1 MNSEKSADDE
11 RYRRVGP
18 SLTSQMLAPLPA
30 ESPGISLTEPL
41 SDAEYKQLGEFLADY
56 PDKELFVMQVKPA
69 EWSGKPLVEREIADL
84 EFLRLFPKLKRF
96 ACDMFYLESFDGLR
110 HLRGECTS
118 LMINNPAPRRM
129 SVRVLSELSKLEYLM
144 LDGPTRDLDALKSLP
159 NLTTL
164 SLGYARKLPGL
175 DFLPSSLRS
184 FTMNLGSITDISAI
198 ADTALETLAF
208 FKVGGL
214 ADLGPISHLTSLRA
228 LRLYHLKEVA
238 NLPDMS
244 ALTQLTELVIDDLK
258 KLSDTRPVLT
268 APNLT
273 ELTVTNLANIDPQA
287 WETTW
292 KTWIAQG
299 RRPFW
304 DQ

>member
-1 MNSEKSADDE
+1 MQIENPNAFRSVAS
-11 RYRRVGP
+11 P
-18 SLTSQMLAPLPA
+18 LTPDMLAPLPA
-30 ESPGISLTEPL
+30 ESPGVSFEEPL
-41 SDAEYKQLGEFLADY
+41 TDADFQALSDFIADY
-56 PDKELFVMQVKPA
+56 PDKKLFAMQLGPA
-69 EWSGKPLVEREIADL
+69 SWSEEPSVEREITDL
-84 EFLRLFPKLKRF
+84 EFLRFFPKLKRF
-96 ACDMFYLESFDGLR
+96 TCDMFYLKSLDGLR
-110 HLRGECTS
+110 HLDACTELRIYKS
-118 LMINNPAPRRM
+118 PTRM
-129 SVRVLSELSKLEYLM
+129 SVQVVGELDKLEYLM
-144 LDGPTRDLDALKSLP
+144 LDGQTRDLSALESLP

-164 SLGYARKLPGL
+164 SLGSARKLPGL
-175 DFLPSSLRS
+175 DFLPRSLRS

-208 FKVGGL
+208 FKVSGL
-214 ADLGPISHLTSLRA
+214 ADLSPISHLTSLRA
-228 LRLYHLKEVA
+228 LRLHHLKEVA

-273 ELTVTNLANIDPQA
+273 ELAVTNLANIDPQA
-287 WETTW
+287 WEATW